1 MARRMH
7 VLLQTIKVE
16 RKDVDQ
22 TMIRKAIES
31 DLDAVEKIYDDL
43 HDEEERGEITVGWIR
58 TIYPTRKTAEVS
70 LKRGDLFVLE
80 DGYVLGAAIINHV
93 QVDSYAK
100 GAWEYEAEDKEVCV
114 LHTLVISP
122 KAGGKGYGKQFVKF
136 YEDYALKLG
145 CHELRL
151 DTNERNKKAS
161 EMYRKLGYKE
171 IDIVPTV
178 FNGIPDVNLVLLE
191 KRIK

>member
-1 MARRMH
+1 MQIIIA
-7 VLLQTIKVE
+7 E

-22 TMIRKAIES
+22 TMIRKAVES
-31 DLDAVEKIYDDL
+31 DLDAVEIIYNEL
-43 HDEEERGEITVGWIR
+43 HDAEEHGEISVGWLR

-80 DGYVLGAAIINHV
+80 EGLVLGAAIINQV

-100 GAWEYEAEDKEVCV
+100 GAWEYEAKDKEVCV

-122 KAGGKGYGKQFVKF
+122 KAGGKGYGKRFVKF
-136 YEDYALKLG
+136 YEDYALELG

-151 DTNERNKKAS
+151 DTNERNKRAR

-171 IDIVPTV
+171 IGIVPTV

-191 KRIK
+191 KRIE